1 MLKEISKNAVK
12 WALLSASVLF
22 FFGCNSMSVDEP
34 PVAEKTEDAQ
44 PAEEK
49 KENLVWD
56 AGAVQLELKKLAD
69 GVYAFYPTDAKEKN
83 PKGYPVATSGGFVVG
98 DNEVLVIESMV
109 NKRLAEQVMGFVKQ
123 VTDKPIRYLVNTSYH
138 GDHAYGNYVFP
149 KSVSIIQHRKTKEF
163 MDNAEAFE
171 ADKKFMV
178 QYFGANRGIEDVIA
192 RTADIVVDD
201 GDVKTFDLGNKKV
214 QIIHMGYAQTEGDLF
229 VWVPGSK
236 VFWTGNPVVAQ
247 PPALPWLLDGKH
259 EEVLATLKKVRKFL
273 PEDAIVVPGH
283 GVPMQPKDIDFEIR
297 YLESLH
303 QAVKNAVEQGMTVE
317 ETQKTI
323 TLPDF
328 QGYSLFDW
336 VHSGVNVPN
345 TYKDLSN

>member
-1 MLKEISKNAVK
+1 MLKEISKNVVK

-22 FFGCNSMSVDEP
+22 FFGCNSMPANEP

-49 KENLVWD
+49 KEQLVWD

-123 VTDKPIRYLVNTSYH
+123 VTDKPIQYLVNTSYH

-163 MDNAEAFE
+163 MDNTEAFE
-171 ADKKFMV
+171 ADKQFMV

-201 GDVKTFDLGNKKV
+201 GDVKTLDLGNKKV
-214 QIIHMGYAQTEGDLF
+214 QIIHNGVCTNRGGFICLGAGEQSF
-229 VWVPGSK
+229 
-236 VFWTGNPVVAQ
+236 
-247 PPALPWLLDGKH
+247 LDG
-259 EEVLATLKKVRKFL
+259 ESGGGAAASFALAVGWK
-273 PEDAIVVPGH
+273 A
-283 GVPMQPKDIDFEIR
+283 
-297 YLESLH
+297 
-303 QAVKNAVEQGMTVE
+303 
-317 ETQKTI
+317 
-323 TLPDF
+323 
-328 QGYSLFDW
+328 
-336 VHSGVNVPN
+336 
-345 TYKDLSN
+345 